1 MENNIDFNQLESSI
15 NSLNLVFEENTAKA
29 INRNVTARNWLIG
42 FYIVNY
48 EQNGKDRAK
57 YGDKVV
63 RHLADRLNRKSLS
76 YRNLMLYRQ
85 FYLEFKALE
94 PPIFDYVLNEFKAD
108 ERLIP
113 TIEPSLVNCA
123 ITDCTI
129 GQTASAQSKQ
139 ELLESNLAIGDCQ
152 IVQTASAQLKHDLAE
167 TNLANS
173 ACQIQAPIGQSVI
186 AQFDDKLQI
195 PPEKL
200 FSHLSFT
207 HFSLILSVEN
217 PLARVFYELE
227 TIKST
232 WSVRE
237 LKRQIQTNY
246 FERSAISRNPEKM
259 SRYIQSGS
267 EKMELAEIVKSPF
280 VYEFLGMKDSEIIE
294 ESDLEEALVNHLE
307 KFILELGNGFC
318 FETRQK
324 RFLIDDDYFF
334 CDLVFY
340 HRILKCHVLI
350 DLKAKKIKYDD
361 IAQMNLYLSY
371 YRHNIMQSDDNPPI
385 GILMCT
391 EAGKELVKY
400 ATDGIDAN
408 LFIQK
413 YKLNLPSEE
422 KLTEWLRKEI
432 EKEARK

>member
-1 MENNIDFNQLESSI
+1 MTKNIDFNQLENSI
-15 NSLNLVFEENTAKA
+15 NSLNTVFEENTAKA
-29 INRNVTARNWLIG
+29 INRNITARNWLIG

-57 YGDKVV
+57 YGEKTLLK
-63 RHLADRLNRKSLS
+63 LAENLNKKSLS
-76 YRNLMLYRQ
+76 YRNLKLYRQ
-85 FYLEFKALE
+85 FYLEFRMLE
-94 PPIFDYVLNEFKAD
+94 QPIFDYVLLEFRSDENLLLPAIKQDLIEGKTVKA
-108 ERLIP
+108 
-113 TIEPSLVNCA
+113 NCA
-123 ITDCTI
+123 VTDCTI
-129 GQTASAQSKQ
+129 GQTPSAQFKNTD
-139 ELLESNLAIGDCQ
+139 L
-152 IVQTASAQLKHDLAE
+152 QL
-167 TNLANS
+167 
-173 ACQIQAPIGQSVI
+173 
-186 AQFDDKLQI
+186 

-207 HFSLILSVEN
+207 HLSLIMGLAS
-217 PLARVFYELE
+217 PIARVFYELE
-227 TIKST
+227 TIKGT

-237 LKRQIQTNY
+237 LKRQIHTNY
-246 FERSAISRNPEKM
+246 FERSAINRNPEKM
-259 SRYIQSGS
+259 SSYILSGS
-267 EKMELAEIVKSPF
+267 EKMDLRELVKAPF
-280 VYEFLGMKDSEIIE
+280 VYEFLGMKDSEMIE
-294 ESDLEEALVNHLE
+294 ESDLEQALINHLE
-307 KFILELGNGFC
+307 EFILELGNGFC

-350 DLKAKKIKYDD
+350 DLKAKKIKYSD

-371 YRHNIMQSDDNPPI
+371 YRHNIMQENDNPPI

-400 ATDGIDAN
+400 ATEGIDKN

-422 KLTEWLRKEI
+422 RLTEWLRQEI
-432 EKEARK
+432 EKEKRKI

>member
-1 MENNIDFNQLESSI
+1 MTKNIDFNQLENSI
-15 NSLNLVFEENTAKA
+15 SSLNTVFEENTAKA
-29 INRNVTARNWLIG
+29 INRNITARNWLIG

-57 YGDKVV
+57 YGEKTLLK
-63 RHLADRLNRKSLS
+63 LAENLNKKSLS
-76 YRNLMLYRQ
+76 YRNLKLYRQ
-85 FYLEFKALE
+85 FYLEFRMLE
-94 PPIFDYVLNEFKAD
+94 RPIFDYVLLEFRSDENLLLPAIKQDLIEGKTVKA
-108 ERLIP
+108 
-113 TIEPSLVNCA
+113 NCA
-123 ITDCTI
+123 VTDCTI
-129 GQTASAQSKQ
+129 GQTPSAQFKNTD
-139 ELLESNLAIGDCQ
+139 L
-152 IVQTASAQLKHDLAE
+152 QL
-167 TNLANS
+167 
-173 ACQIQAPIGQSVI
+173 
-186 AQFDDKLQI
+186 

-207 HFSLILSVEN
+207 HLSLIMGLAS
-217 PLARVFYELE
+217 PIARVFYELE
-227 TIKST
+227 TIKGT

-237 LKRQIQTNY
+237 LKRQIHTNY

-259 SRYIQSGS
+259 SSYILSGS
-267 EKMELAEIVKSPF
+267 EKMDLRELVKAPF

-294 ESDLEEALVNHLE
+294 ELDLEQALINHLE
-307 KFILELGNGFC
+307 EFILELGNGFC

-350 DLKAKKIKYDD
+350 DLKAKKIKYSD

-371 YRHNIMQSDDNPPI
+371 YRHNIMQEKDNPPI

-400 ATDGIDAN
+400 ATEGIDKN

-422 KLTEWLRKEI
+422 RLTEWLRQEI
-432 EKEARK
+432 EKEKRKI